1 MRHIYLLWSALLTAL
16 AFALPT
22 HAQLA
27 SSDAT
32 DVTQTRATLH
42 AEFPSDASS
51 RGFEYKY
58 GKLTA
63 LTDFDRLALSPFSDP
78 INLTTTGNKWSART
92 VKGWVESCKD
102 LTSGQYSEM
111 TTTFTLT
118 AHTTITFEW
127 SVDSEENYGI
137 LSFSVD
143 GTKVAQISG
152 NVPFTTVTRLLSAG
166 EHTLKWRYDKKSS
179 TNVGLD
185 LGMVK
190 NIHIANTTPGEWI
203 SAEATADD
211 HTVTNLYPSQSYLWR
226 AYSTAADSGTHSY
239 SPLRQF
245 TTKDVSVDSV
255 HVTDITQTKARL
267 TSQVNP
273 GDAQVTK
280 GFEFAVINNTDP
292 YALALLA
299 SNCTMPITLTHDSA
313 WGIGNDKKS
322 LHNSTRRDG
331 NTVTV
336 SFYMAVDGYVSFD
349 YSVYGGRISV
359 LYDNTAY
366 TLSSYSDTVKRAFS
380 KGKHTIAWKSYYS
393 YGYSTYSASLSN
405 LKFTD
410 SQDYVIS
417 SSESLKPIIVD
428 SEDNLMSGLEEGLK
442 PGHTYSVRSYIKPDF
457 ESPLASAW
465 SGTYS
470 PWTSF
475 STLCLIADTISA
487 SNIMQASAI
496 INGKVKGGD
505 ANIIACGSQ
514 YRDKEGKRFTD
525 FPSTSSDTLLS
536 QKLTRLRP
544 STDYEY
550 RAYIQAEDCD
560 TVFSPLAKFRTA
572 DVVPVK
578 PELLAVTQHTAKIQG
593 KVISGD
599 ATIYQRG
606 MQFCKNGAG
615 WEDVEDGGT
624 DSIYVLSKTNLLIN
638 QKYKARTY
646 VQPAGSTIIYSD
658 VLEFTTNGL
667 CDTITDIFQRTA
679 IVRGHIESGLSDIS
693 KSYYTIDARY
703 EPGHIIDEPS
713 NLKGSFNILMGS
725 WEQRQ
730 AQFFDYKIR
739 GDKWST
745 DGYYL
750 NTPNEDGEHEL
761 SVELNLPHD
770 CVVTFEYN
778 GWGENGS
785 IFPLS
790 WTIDNDLTIPHTEM
804 RHYAKKILQ
813 KGSHRLLLR
822 VKTGFKMQVPV
833 RLQVGEIPVDFP
845 ISSDGSF
852 AFKATPLT
860 PHSYNGITITTEDK
874 EGKPSNTKVNF
885 STKDYFKFP
894 FSVTDVSQSGAVL
907 SAQLEKTDDRYEETG
922 FAYYAPSTSYSNE
935 YEKWSKIKGEIN
947 DTIVVAAL
955 KNLQPSHFYY
965 FVPYTKVDGKYY
977 YCTAYDPM
985 SFTVNGIDI
994 SVNFS
999 GITQTKASM
1008 TTSVNKGDAQVTNF
1022 RYSLDGG
1029 EYKPYTKEVKFTG
1042 LRPGTKHTV
1051 DFAAEV
1057 NGETKYW
1064 SYNPKTE
1071 KRYSFTTLSTSVNMT
1086 LGEVAQTLIGASWT
1100 TTYGDATYVASGI
1113 EYGTSQSAL
1122 TEQVTSDSNSVR
1134 INELTP
1140 ATTYYFRAYLE
1151 TKEGGRVYSATRNAM
1166 TKSISCTTGKATD
1179 VSNNSAKFHG
1189 TIDCDSYS
1197 PTYRFGFQWK
1207 QMQGWAAEPAFTRAN
1222 KLDDGTI
1229 TLGLVDRMLKPDTD
1243 YQFRTAVM
1251 RGDEVVAHGADWQTF
1266 RTELEYIYYP
1276 GTVYTLYRT
1285 DRETNSLILCGYYVA
1300 GSEPVIEQGY
1310 DYWTTSKSAPI
1321 RIPTDETMRHT
1332 LDISTLDD
1340 GNYQVRAFATT
1351 ASGTVYGETLG
1362 FSIFNGGLSATADIA
1377 ADSDIRC
1384 YGTDEG
1390 IVIDNATGY
1399 TAIIMDVT
1407 GRQLSHRENMGI
1419 KESFP
1424 MAQDAIYIVK
1434 ISDGSVFK
1442 VKL

>member
-42 AEFPSDASS
+42 AEFPADAAS

-58 GKLTA
+58 GKLTW

-78 INLTTTGNKWSART
+78 INLTTTGNNKWSART

-102 LTSGQYSEM
+102 LTSGQFSQM

-118 AHTTITFEW
+118 APTTITFEW
-127 SVDSEENYGI
+127 SVDSDENYGI
-137 LSFSVD
+137 LLFEAD
-143 GTKVAQISG
+143 DTKVAQISG
-152 NVPFTTVTRLLSAG
+152 NVPFTTVTHLLSAG
-166 EHTLKWRYDKKSS
+166 EHTLKWRYEKKSS

-185 LGMVK
+185 LGMVR

-203 SAEATADD
+203 SAEASADD
-211 HTVTNLYPSQSYLWR
+211 HILTNLYPSQTYLWR
-226 AYSTAADSGTHSY
+226 AVSTAADGDRRSY
-239 SPLRQF
+239 SRLHQF
-245 TTKDVSVDSV
+245 TSDSVSVDSV
-255 HVTDITQTKARL
+255 RVTDLTQTKAKL
-267 TSQVNP
+267 TTQVNP

-280 GFEFAVINNTDP
+280 GYEFFTANNDP

-299 SNCTMPITLTHDSA
+299 PNCNMPINVTHGSA
-313 WGIGNDKKS
+313 WEIGSN
-322 LHNSTRRDG
+322 HNSLSTSIRADN

-336 SFYMAVDGYVSFD
+336 TFDMLVNGYVKFN
-349 YSVYGGRISV
+349 YTVYGGEIRGY
-359 LYDNTAY
+359 YDNSSFKLTSSSGSARQY
-366 TLSSYSDTVKRAFS
+366 LSKGRHTIKWQTWYSTNYSRYNATLSQ
-380 KGKHTIAWKSYYS
+380 
-393 YGYSTYSASLSN
+393 LS
-405 LKFTD
+405 FTD
-410 SQDYVIS
+410 EQGNTLGQDSQEPIVIDGS
-417 SSESLKPIIVD
+417 DNTMPVLK
-428 SEDNLMSGLEEGLK
+428 EGLR
-442 PGHTYSVRSYIKPDF
+442 PGYKYLVRSYIRPDY
-457 ESPLASAW
+457 ESQLENRW
-465 SGTYS
+465 EGTYS
-470 PWTSF
+470 PWTRF
-475 STLCLIADTISA
+475 NTLSLIADTIPA
-487 SNIMQASAI
+487 SNIKQASAT
-496 INGKVKGGD
+496 INGKVKCGD
-505 ANIIACGSQ
+505 ATIIVRGLQ

-525 FPSTSSDTLLS
+525 FPSASSDTLLS

-550 RAYIQAEDCD
+550 RSYIQAENCD

-593 KVISGD
+593 EVISGD

-606 MQFCKNGAG
+606 MQFCKNGAE

-646 VQPAGSTIIYSD
+646 VQPAGSAIIYSD
-658 VLEFTTNGL
+658 VLEFTTKGL

-725 WEQRQ
+725 RGQSQ

-852 AFKATPLT
+852 AFKAMPLT

-885 STKDYFKFP
+885 STKDYFKYP
-894 FSVTDVSQSGAVL
+894 YTVTDVSQSGAVL
-907 SAQLEKTDDRYEETG
+907 SAELEKTDDKYEEMG
-922 FAYYAPSTSYSNE
+922 FAYHDTSQSITWQYDE
-935 YEKWSKIKGEIN
+935 WSKIKGQVT
-947 DTIVVAAL
+947 DSVVVAAL
-955 KNLQPSHFYY
+955 KNLQPSHHYH

-977 YCTAYDPM
+977 YCKIETM
-985 SFTVNGIDI
+985 TFTVDGVDI

-1008 TTSVNKGDAQVTNF
+1008 TASVNKGDAKVTNF

-1029 EYKPYTKEVKFTG
+1029 EYQTYTKEVKFTG

-1071 KRYSFTTLSTSVNMT
+1071 KRYSFTTLSTSVNLT
-1086 LGEVAQTLIGASWT
+1086 LGEVTQTLVGASWT
-1100 TTYGDATYVASGI
+1100 TNYGDATYVASGI

-1151 TKEGGRVYSATRNAM
+1151 TKEGGRVYSAPRNAM

-1399 TAIIMDVT
+1399 TAVIMDVT

>member
-1 MRHIYLLWSALLTAL
+1 MRHIYLPWSALLTAL

-78 INLTTTGNKWSART
+78 INLTTSGNKWSART

-102 LTSGQYSEM
+102 LTSGQSSEM
-111 TTTFTLT
+111 TTTVTLT
-118 AHTTITFEW
+118 APTTVTFEW
-127 SVDSEENYGI
+127 SVDSEENYGL
-137 LSFSVD
+137 LSFSAD
-143 GTKVAQISG
+143 GTQVAQISG
-152 NVPFTTVTRLLSAG
+152 SVPFTSVTHTLAAG
-166 EHTLKWRYDKKSS
+166 KHTLKWRYDKKSS

-203 SAEATADD
+203 ATEATNND
-211 HTVTNLYPSQSYLWR
+211 HTITNLYPSQTYLWR
-226 AYSTAADSGTHSY
+226 AVSTAADSDTRSY

-245 TTKDVSVDSV
+245 ITDSVSVDSV

-280 GFEFAVINNTDP
+280 GFQRHLTLNDERS
-292 YALALLA
+292 LALIDPSCDIPCNIICSDEWKIHGYSLSCIYLRPSA
-299 SNCTMPITLTHDSA
+299 SIKIEVILPVQCYLYFTCSSSRGQFDLIIDNKRIGRAKGEVKHALSA
-313 WGIGNDKKS
+313 GKHLI
-322 LHNSTRRDG
+322 
-331 NTVTV
+331 
-336 SFYMAVDGYVSFD
+336 M
-349 YSVYGGRISV
+349 
-359 LYDNTAY
+359 
-366 TLSSYSDTVKRAFS
+366 LSSTYDDV
-380 KGKHTIAWKSYYS
+380 TISSLKFINEDGSPISFPNSSMIEWDIKNNDDM
-393 YGYSTYSASLSN
+393 SASLDALN
-405 LKFTD
+405 PNT
-410 SQDYVIS
+410 
-417 SSESLKPIIVD
+417 
-428 SEDNLMSGLEEGLK
+428 
-442 PGHTYSVRSYIKPDF
+442 TYWVRSYIRPNYD
-457 ESPLASAW
+457 SPLKKTW

-470 PWTSF
+470 QWQPF
-475 STLCLIADTISA
+475 NTLALLADTIPA
-487 SNIMQASAI
+487 TNIKQASAT
-496 INGKVKGGD
+496 INGKAKGGD
-505 ANIIACGSQ
+505 ATIIARGLQ

-560 TVFSPLAKFRTA
+560 TVFSPLATFRTA
-572 DVVPVK
+572 DVIPVK
-578 PELLAVTQHTAKIQG
+578 PELLTATQHTAKIQG

-606 MQFCKNGAG
+606 MQFRKVGEE
-615 WEDVEDGGT
+615 WEDVEDGGS
-624 DSIYVLSKTNLLIN
+624 DSIYVLSKTDLLMN
-638 QKYKARTY
+638 RWYEARTY
-646 VQPAGSTIIYSD
+646 VQPAGSAIIYSD
-658 VLEFTTNGL
+658 ILEFHTKNL
-667 CDTITDIFQRTA
+667 EIACDTITDIYQHSAVIHGHVDLTEEKSLFVGVDKPTSQTIYPDSAGYFRIQLSNLSYNQTQKIPIWVRNTNGEENVCPVSLTTIPYFKDDLRVSNITQTSADA
-679 IVRGHIESGLSDIS
+679 IVSLFPTNESYEKIGIRYQKSSGGDWIECES
-693 KSYYTIDARY
+693 KIEDSTLTAR
-703 EPGHIIDEPS
+703 
-713 NLKGSFNILMGS
+713 L
-725 WEQRQ
+725 
-730 AQFFDYKIR
+730 
-739 GDKWST
+739 T
-745 DGYYL
+745 DLQPNQGYYYQGYVVV
-750 NTPNEDGEHEL
+750 DGVEYETKAL
-761 SVELNLPHD
+761 S
-770 CVVTFEYN
+770 F
-778 GWGENGS
+778 
-785 IFPLS
+785 
-790 WTIDNDLTIPHTEM
+790 
-804 RHYAKKILQ
+804 
-813 KGSHRLLLR
+813 
-822 VKTGFKMQVPV
+822 KT
-833 RLQVGEIPVDFP
+833 
-845 ISSDGSF
+845 S
-852 AFKATPLT
+852 
-860 PHSYNGITITTEDK
+860 
-874 EGKPSNTKVNF
+874 
-885 STKDYFKFP
+885 
-894 FSVTDVSQSGAVL
+894 DVSLYL
-907 SAQLEKTDDRYEETG
+907 SFRD
-922 FAYYAPSTSYSNE
+922 
-935 YEKWSKIKGEIN
+935 
-947 DTIVVAAL
+947 
-955 KNLQPSHFYY
+955 
-965 FVPYTKVDGKYY
+965 
-977 YCTAYDPM
+977 
-985 SFTVNGIDI
+985 
-994 SVNFS
+994 
-999 GITQTKASM
+999 ITQTKASVTFSIYAGTATIRELKYYLNGKEYTNLASNVYSNQSIITLRASFSGLAPSTRYTIKFSALVNGIPM
-1008 TTSVNKGDAQVTNF
+1008 TWETTS
-1022 RYSLDGG
+1022 S
-1029 EYKPYTKEVKFTG
+1029 
-1042 LRPGTKHTV
+1042 
-1051 DFAAEV
+1051 
-1057 NGETKYW
+1057 
-1064 SYNPKTE
+1064 NPNY
-1071 KRYSFTTLSTSVNMT
+1071 YSFTTRPVSVTLNVTDVSQTSVT
-1086 LGEVAQTLIGASWT
+1086 ASCKLN
-1100 TTYGDATYVASGI
+1100 YGDATFVKSWFGYYDGPTHETV
-1113 EYGTSQSAL
+1113 QSDDN
-1122 TEQVTSDSNSVR
+1122 TVR
-1134 INELTP
+1134 ITNLLP
-1140 ATTYYFRAYLE
+1140 STTYTISAYIE
-1151 TKEGGRVYSATRNAM
+1151 TKEGGTTYAVRTVT
-1166 TKSISCTTGKATD
+1166 TKAISCTTGKATD

-1207 QMQGWAAEPAFTRAN
+1207 QMQGWATEPAFTRAN

-1377 ADSDIRC
+1377 ADSDIHC

-1399 TAIIMDVT
+1399 TAVIMDVT